1 MLPSPKRKEID
12 EHTGKLIVG
21 LIAIFLASFT
31 SFLSGDV
38 AINSISQS
46 YHVGGWARDIFVG
59 SLFAIT
65 AFLLSYNGN
74 SKAQMVSSKI
84 AALAAMG
91 VAMFPCECEIY
102 EEIIPNVHDISA
114 AVMFLVLAFFCYT
127 FYCRARDKAHPQA
140 KIRAYIYVACG
151 LTIVASILILAFD
164 HLSGDLISSSIIRL
178 TFYGERAGLVA
189 FGIAWLTASRAL
201 PLITTKEERL
211 LPFSY

>member
-1 MLPSPKRKEID
+1 M
-12 EHTGKLIVG
+12 
-21 LIAIFLASFT
+21 FLASFT
-31 SFLSGDV
+31 SFLSGDII
-38 AINSISQS
+38 INSISQS

-74 SKAQMVSSKI
+74 STPQMISSKI
-84 AALAAMG
+84 AAIAAMG

-102 EEIIPNVHDISA
+102 EEIIPNVHNTSA
-114 AVMFLVLAFFCYT
+114 AVMFLVLSFFCYT

-140 KIRAYIYVACG
+140 KIRAYIYAVCG
-151 LTIVASILILAFD
+151 LTIVASILLLGFD
-164 HLSGDLISSSIIRL
+164 HLSGDLISSSISRL

-201 PLITTKEERL
+201 PLLTTKEERL
-211 LPFSY
+211 LPFSF

>member
-127 FYCRARDKAHPQA
+127 FYCRARDKSHPQA